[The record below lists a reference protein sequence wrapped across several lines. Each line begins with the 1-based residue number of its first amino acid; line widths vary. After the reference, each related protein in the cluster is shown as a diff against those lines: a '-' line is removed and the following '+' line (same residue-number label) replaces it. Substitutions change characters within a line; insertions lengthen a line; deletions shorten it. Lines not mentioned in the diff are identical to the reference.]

1 MVTGLVPYLAM
12 KDKSDSKDEGVN
24 LSALNFKEQSV
35 PFKILKIKNTFTDE
49 MRFEYQTHIMD
60 TAKNTPIMNNE
71 KISFISYEKYI

>member
-24 LSALNFKEQSV
+24 LSVKLKEQSV

-60 TAKNTPIMNNE
+60 TAKILQL
-71 KISFISYEKYI
+71 

>member
-49 MRFEYQTHIMD
+49 MRFEYQTHYGYC
-60 TAKNTPIMNNE
+60 KKYSN
-71 KISFISYEKYI
+71 YE